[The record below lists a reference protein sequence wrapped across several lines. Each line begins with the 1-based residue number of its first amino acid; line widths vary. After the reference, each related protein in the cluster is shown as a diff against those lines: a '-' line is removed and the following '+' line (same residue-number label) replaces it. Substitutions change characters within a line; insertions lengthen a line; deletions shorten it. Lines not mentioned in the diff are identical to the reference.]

1 MCPSFLR
8 NEDIVEMGID
18 EEVDVKEMV
27 KQARMVHL
35 DFYSCLTTPPALILR
50 AFRLA
55 PTIKERVIS
64 NHKSTALSVDYTA
77 PATGKGSV
85 GQRIS

>member
-1 MCPSFLR
+1 MCPSFR

-18 EEVDVKEMV
+18 EQVDQRNGQGNEWCIWI
-27 KQARMVHL
+27 L
-35 DFYSCLTTPPALILR
+35 LCLTTPPALILR

-55 PTIKERVIS
+55 PTIKESLGV

-77 PATGKGSV
+77 PATGKGF
-85 GQRIS
+85 GGPAHM

>member
-27 KQARMVHL
+27 KQHEWCIWISTL
-35 DFYSCLTTPPALILR
+35 PTTPPALILR

-55 PTIKERVIS
+55 PTIKERVIQI
-64 NHKSTALSVDYTA
+64 TRALHC
-77 PATGKGSV
+77 
-85 GQRIS
+85 R